1 MNSEAIEIREI
12 ESPGFDDQRPG
23 TSGLRKRVTVFRQAH
38 YLEHFVQSI
47 FDCLGE
53 LPGNTLVLG
62 GDGRFFNREAIQTI
76 IRMAAANGVG
86 GLLIGGGG
94 LLSTPAASCLIRKTS
109 AFGGLVLSASHNPG
123 GPDGDFGIKYNVAT
137 GGPAPASL
145 TDAIYARSREL
156 RSYRIAD
163 VPDVDLDRQGL
174 CRVGNM
180 EIRIIDPVSDY
191 AALMEQIFDF
201 DRIRDLVTR
210 DGFSMRVDSMHAITG
225 PYAREIFENRLG
237 AAPGTVINGV
247 PKPDFGGGH
256 PDPNLAYAETLVRE
270 MFGANPPSFGAASD
284 GDGDRNMILG
294 PGFFVNPSDSL
305 AAIAANA
312 NLIPAYADGIA
323 GVARSMPT
331 SRAVDAVAAALGVPC
346 FETPTGWKFFGNLM
360 DDGRITLCGEES
372 FGTSST
378 HLREKDGLW
387 AMLCWLNIMAVR
399 GEGVGSIMRDH
410 WRRYGRCYYSRHD
423 YEAIDSAAATGLIE
437 GLRDRVGNLPGDR
450 FGDFRV
456 TDADDFCY
464 VDPVD
469 HSRTEH
475 QGIRIVFGDEARI
488 VFRLSGT
495 GTAGATL
502 RIYYELEEARPEH
515 QDEDVQQVL
524 SPLFEIAEAVADIR
538 RRSGRDG
545 PSLVT

>member
-1 MNSEAIEIREI
+1 MNSETIEVREI

-174 CRVGNM
+174 CRVGNT

-201 DRIRDLVTR
+201 DRIRDLVTG
-210 DGFSMRVDSMHAITG
+210 DGFSMRIDSMHAITG

-237 AAPGTVINGV
+237 AAPGSVINGA
-247 PKPDFGGGH
+247 PKPDFG
-256 PDPNLAYAETLVRE
+256 
-270 MFGANPPSFGAASD
+270 
-284 GDGDRNMILG
+284 
-294 PGFFVNPSDSL
+294 
-305 AAIAANA
+305 
-312 NLIPAYADGIA
+312 
-323 GVARSMPT
+323 
-331 SRAVDAVAAALGVPC
+331 AALP
-346 FETPTGWKFFGNLM
+346 
-360 DDGRITLCGEES
+360 
-372 FGTSST
+372 T
-378 HLREKDGLW
+378 HLS
-387 AMLCWLNIMAVR
+387 R
-399 GEGVGSIMRDH
+399 GRPCPYEPSAPNRA
-410 WRRYGRCYYSRHD
+410 RRGCP
-423 YEAIDSAAATGLIE
+423 AIPRATE
-437 GLRDRVGNLPGDR
+437 TR
-450 FGDFRV
+450 
-456 TDADDFCY
+456 
-464 VDPVD
+464 
-469 HSRTEH
+469 
-475 QGIRIVFGDEARI
+475 IRSFSYTRNA
-488 VFRLSGT
+488 
-495 GTAGATL
+495 
-502 RIYYELEEARPEH
+502 
-515 QDEDVQQVL
+515 
-524 SPLFEIAEAVADIR
+524 SP
-538 RRSGRDG
+538 
-545 PSLVT
+545 